1 MSVSSSVKL
10 PGSPKRLSVK
20 IKNKLN
26 SVQQKKCKPEYRSTS
41 LEGWSG
47 R

>member
-1 MSVSSSVKL
+1 MLSSVKL
-10 PGSPKRLSVK
+10 QGSPKRLSVK
-20 IKNKLN
+20 LKNKLN
-26 SVQQKKCKPEYRSTS
+26 SVQHKKFKPEYRSTS